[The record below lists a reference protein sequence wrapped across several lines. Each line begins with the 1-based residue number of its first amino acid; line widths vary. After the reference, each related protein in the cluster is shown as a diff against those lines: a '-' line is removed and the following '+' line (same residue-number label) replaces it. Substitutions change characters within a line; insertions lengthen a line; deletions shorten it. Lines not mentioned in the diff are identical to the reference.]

1 MSADETAGVAEE
13 AAVGILDTPHAGGK
27 IIRGSALRAGGYAAG
42 LALSILAA
50 ALMTRHLG
58 VTRWGGY
65 VTVLSLVSIV
75 GSLS

>member
-27 IIRGSALRAGGYAAG
+27 IIRGSVLRAGGYAAG

-58 VTRWGGY
+58 VTRWGAA
-65 VTVLSLVSIV
+65 T
-75 GSLS
+75 